1 MDLTD
6 LPIEIPIKHDAPDQ
20 AELVAEQVAMQ
31 AASRPEA
38 TAVESVLGILNYRQL
53 DNYAN
58 QLSNRLRLLGVAPD
72 VAVALCMQRSP
83 ALVVCALAV
92 LKAGGA
98 YLPLDPLDPPH
109 RLELLRPWIRL
120 RSRHTY

>member
-6 LPIEIPIKHDAPDQ
+6 LPIEIPIKHDALVQ

-38 TAVESVLGILNYRQL
+38 TAVDSALGTLNYRQL

-58 QLSNRLRLLGVAPD
+58 QLSSRLRLLGVAPD

-98 YLPLDPLDPPH
+98 YLPLDPLD
-109 RLELLRPWIRL
+109 
-120 RSRHTY
+120 